1 MRHWS
6 IRRKIVFW
14 YTFVFAAL
22 IGVELY
28 LFFTTSTRVLVQQAT
43 ERLTQAVEEIEN
55 GIEIEDDGVYLDWED
70 ESDRF
75 RFEHDSV
82 RFLIYRDET
91 LTYGTP
97 PADFQESTPLH
108 PDDVKQVETTQTTW
122 LVYDLDIGDDYV
134 LRGLYDM
141 DLIAGSF
148 RQVFLIAAGLSTIII
163 LLAAAGGIVIIQ
175 RSFRP
180 IATIYQTASDITK
193 EQDYSKRIP
202 VQPTRDEIQELA
214 DMVNRMLVQV
224 EQSLHREKRFSAN
237 VSHELRTPL
246 TVMHSQ
252 VEYLLAKAEQPTEQ
266 TAWQSVMH
274 QIVFMEQMVS
284 QLLELTR
291 TKRIKPEEME
301 LVNLSDLIV
310 LSAES
315 LREKMEEKHIALTI
329 HVPSEPI
336 VTKVHQTFMIR
347 ALSNLIMNAIKYNR
361 PQGSIHIDLEPH
373 DGWVTLRIRDTG
385 IGMSE
390 DETRHIFDVFY
401 RADESRTQSDSLGL
415 GLTMVQEIIRL
426 HEGTIEVH
434 SVMGEGTTFVI
445 QLPRP

>member
-1 MRHWS
+1 
-6 IRRKIVFW
+6 
-14 YTFVFAAL
+14 
-22 IGVELY
+22 
-28 LFFTTSTRVLVQQAT
+28 
-43 ERLTQAVEEIEN
+43 
-55 GIEIEDDGVYLDWED
+55 
-70 ESDRF
+70 
-75 RFEHDSV
+75 
-82 RFLIYRDET
+82 
-91 LTYGTP
+91 
-97 PADFQESTPLH
+97 
-108 PDDVKQVETTQTTW
+108 
-122 LVYDLDIGDDYV
+122 
-134 LRGLYDM
+134 
-141 DLIAGSF
+141 
-148 RQVFLIAAGLSTIII
+148 
-163 LLAAAGGIVIIQ
+163 
-175 RSFRP
+175 
-180 IATIYQTASDITK
+180 
-193 EQDYSKRIP
+193 
-202 VQPTRDEIQELA
+202 
-214 DMVNRMLVQV
+214 
-224 EQSLHREKRFSAN
+224 
-237 VSHELRTPL
+237 
-246 TVMHSQ
+246 
-252 VEYLLAKAEQPTEQ
+252 
-266 TAWQSVMH
+266 
-274 QIVFMEQMVS
+274 
-284 QLLELTR
+284 
-291 TKRIKPEEME
+291 
-301 LVNLSDLIV
+301 VNLSDLIV